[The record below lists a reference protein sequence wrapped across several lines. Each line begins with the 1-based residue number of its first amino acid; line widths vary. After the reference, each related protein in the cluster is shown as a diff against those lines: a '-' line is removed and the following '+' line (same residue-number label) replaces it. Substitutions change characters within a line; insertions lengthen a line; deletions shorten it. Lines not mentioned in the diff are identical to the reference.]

1 MTMNACLIIIDMQ
14 KGMARAP
21 AGRRNNP
28 AAEQNIANLLQAW
41 RAHAKPI
48 VHVRHI
54 SRSGSSPFAPGQPGA
69 EFQDDLQPLPH
80 EHVVEKNVT
89 DAFIHSGLER
99 WLRVR
104 GIEELVFVGVATNYS
119 VEASARTAGNLGFNT
134 VVVADASFAFAMTD
148 HAGTQRSA
156 DEVHAMAL
164 ANLDGEYARILDTRS
179 VLNLYC

>member
-1 MTMNACLIIIDMQ
+1 
-14 KGMARAP
+14 
-21 AGRRNNP
+21 
-28 AAEQNIANLLQAW
+28 
-41 RAHAKPI
+41 
-48 VHVRHI
+48 
-54 SRSGSSPFAPGQPGA
+54 
-69 EFQDDLQPLPH
+69 
-80 EHVVEKNVT
+80 
-89 DAFIHSGLER
+89 
-99 WLRVR
+99 
-104 GIEELVFVGVATNYS
+104 